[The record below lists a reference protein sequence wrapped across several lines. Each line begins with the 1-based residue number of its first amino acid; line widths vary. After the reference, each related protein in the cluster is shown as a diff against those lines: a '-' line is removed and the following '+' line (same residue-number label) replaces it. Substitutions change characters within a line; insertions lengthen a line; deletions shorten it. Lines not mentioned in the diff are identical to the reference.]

1 MAHKMQT
8 GSGHA
13 FNSTVRVY
21 ERGFSDCARILRGMD
36 SLSALVLVWL
46 IGLFLLVGVL
56 GYARIFTYSPRWFTV
71 ACMVLLVVLCVPI
84 VLAAQG
90 ADVWLV
96 WALLGLGYAG
106 LIGAFIALLRGE
118 ARDKRLH
125 K

>member
-1 MAHKMQT
+1 
-8 GSGHA
+8 
-13 FNSTVRVY
+13 
-21 ERGFSDCARILRGMD
+21 MD

-96 WALLGLGYAG
+96 WVLLGLGYAG

-118 ARDKRLH
+118 ARDERLH